1 MFCKNYIWVENDLL
15 NPQKLE
21 SLHLDKYFSSYG
33 LAKFLFL
40 IKIRNGIFVIFLN
53 RAETFLT
60 DALPS
65 HRDRHAGP
73 SRRGMPR
80 KHRGPHGRFDWG
92 QSAGARQPTSARR
105 PAVESATAPPILGSP
120 EPIV

>member
-1 MFCKNYIWVENDLL
+1 MFCKNHIWVENDLL

-33 LAKFLFL
+33 LAKFLFFN
-40 IKIRNGIFVIFLN
+40 KSGNGIFVIFLN
-53 RAETFLT
+53 RAEPFFT
-60 DALPS
+60 DALPR
-65 HRDRHAGP
+65 HRDRHAGL

-105 PAVESATAPPILGSP
+105 PAAESATAPPIRGSP
-120 EPIV
+120 EAFV

>member
-40 IKIRNGIFVIFLN
+40 IKSENGIFVNFPEPC
-53 RAETFLT
+53 RTFCT
-60 DALPS
+60 EALPS
-65 HRDRHAGP
+65 H
-73 SRRGMPR
+73 
-80 KHRGPHGRFDWG
+80 
-92 QSAGARQPTSARR
+92 
-105 PAVESATAPPILGSP
+105 
-120 EPIV
+120 